1 VAALEIETVALRR
14 LVDGYAR
21 AVDRGDVDG
30 FVELFEPDAV
40 LQVFY
45 RGEGEGPPT
54 ESRGHARIGEIP
66 TRVQT
71 RYDRTFHFVGNHLCD
86 VHGDEATG
94 EAYCL
99 AHHLTRGPQGGTDY
113 VMHIRYQDVYRRR
126 PGEAWRIAHRKVLV
140 DWTELRTALP
150 AAAATGS
157 AGAAATPTSGRP
169 YTT

>member
-1 VAALEIETVALRR
+1 VALETEAIALRR

-30 FVELFEPDAV
+30 FVDLFEPDAV

-45 RGEGEGPPT
+45 GAESDGPT
-54 ESRGHARIGEIP
+54 SESRGHTRLAQIP

-86 VHGDEATG
+86 VEGDGATG

-99 AHHLTRGPQGGTDY
+99 AHHLNRGPQGGTDF
-113 VMHIRYQDVYRRR
+113 VMHIRYQDTYRRR
-126 PGEAWRIAHRKVLV
+126 PGLEWRIVHRKVLV

-150 AAAATGS
+150 PGVG
-157 AGAAATPTSGRP
+157 AGPAPLRS
-169 YTT
+169 

>member
-1 VAALEIETVALRR
+1 VSLESEEVALRR

-21 AVDRGDVDG
+21 AVDRGDARG

-45 RGEGEGPPT
+45 GEEADGPT
-54 ESRGHARIGEIP
+54 SESRGHAQLGEIP
-66 TRVQT
+66 NRVQS

-86 VHGDEATG
+86 VEGDEATG

-99 AHHLTRGPQGGTDY
+99 AHHLTRSPQGGTDY
-113 VMHIRYQDVYRRR
+113 VMHIRYQDTYRRR
-126 PGEAWRIAHRKVLV
+126 HGRAWRIAHRKLLV

-150 AAAATGS
+150 AGVAAGTAPIKS
-157 AGAAATPTSGRP
+157 
-169 YTT
+169 